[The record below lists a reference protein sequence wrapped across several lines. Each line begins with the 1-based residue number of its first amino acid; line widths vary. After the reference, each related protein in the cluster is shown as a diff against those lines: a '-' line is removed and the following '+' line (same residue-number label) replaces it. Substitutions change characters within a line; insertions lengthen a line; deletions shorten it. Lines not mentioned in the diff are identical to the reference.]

1 MRFHSRLFLVWLI
14 PTALLTAC
22 FLLFASQA
30 STIVIGITAVLAVI
44 AIVHALQVTHDTT
57 RLDHMFAGALPQKTI
72 EQIAHNPSLLKLD
85 GESREVTYLSCGVR
99 GLEGLAAAFRN
110 DPAAFTRLMNCVLAP
125 LMEHVQSR
133 QGTVDRLTA
142 DGFVAFWNAP
152 LDDSEHAAHACQ
164 AAQAMSEAVAN
175 INKANAQE
183 RRNDGSAFPLVE
195 IGIGIATGPA
205 IAGAIVTPGR
215 TVYGVNGDCTA
226 LARRIQSLSSQYGP
240 TVIVSEETRKVAEK
254 GFAFLEVDYVADSAH
269 PVPVTLYAMLGNPVM
284 RASPKF
290 RALIAFHEHIF
301 RSLRTRQWDKA
312 RGLIEQCRKLSGASQ
327 KLYDLHL
334 ARIAQLEKNPPGDQ
348 WDGAFRIH

>member
-1 MRFHSRLFLVWLI
+1 MQFRNRLFAVWFL
-14 PTALLTAC
+14 PAAALAVCLM
-22 FLLFASQA
+22 LFAAHVSN
-30 STIVIGITAVLAVI
+30 ILIGLMVIFAVI
-44 AIVHALQVTHDTT
+44 ALVHAIQVTQDTT
-57 RLDHMFAGALPQKTI
+57 RLDHMFAGALPPRTI
-72 EQIAHNPSLLKLD
+72 EQIAHNPALLKLD

-99 GLEGLAAAFRN
+99 GLESLAAPFRN
-110 DPAAFTRLMNCVLAP
+110 DPSAFTRLMNCVLAP
-125 LMEHVQSR
+125 LMEQVQSR
-133 QGTVDRLTA
+133 NGTIDRLTA

-152 LDDSEHAAHACQ
+152 LEDSEHAAHACE
-164 AAQAMSEAVAN
+164 AAMAMSEALAN

-183 RRNDGSAFPLVE
+183 RRNDGSAFPHVE

-215 TVYGVNGDCTA
+215 TIYGVNGDCTA

-240 TVIVSEETRKVAEK
+240 TVIVSEETRKAAEK
-254 GFAFLEVDYVADSAH
+254 GFAFLEVDFVADSAH
-269 PVPVTLYAMLGNPVM
+269 PTPVVLYAMLGNPVM

-290 RALIAFHEHIF
+290 RALMAYHEHIF
-301 RSLRTRQWDKA
+301 RSLRSRQWDKA

-348 WDGAFRIH
+348 WDGAFRIS